1 MGYNI
6 AMVDFKAKLKDVPTN
21 PGVYLMLDKD
31 GSMILFL
38 RDFDQPPFLPEWW
51 EDPFDPT
58 FFGLG
63 YRFEK
68 AAQ

>member
-1 MGYNI
+1 
-6 AMVDFKAKLKDVPTN
+6 
-21 PGVYLMLDKD
+21 MLDKD

>member
-1 MGYNI
+1 MKHALEEVLRECGGGDQQI
-6 AMVDFKAKLKDVPTN
+6 GSMVADGN
-21 PGVYLMLDKD
+21 LD
-31 GSMILFL
+31 MILFL

-63 YRFEK
+63 YRFERISR
-68 AAQ
+68 

>member
-1 MGYNI
+1 MFMSHYATEVCKCPEKLGKLTI
-6 AMVDFKAKLKDVPTN
+6 A
-21 PGVYLMLDKD
+21 LMLDKD